1 MVILAMTGMNFWHL
15 SFFGLHF
22 KVARMK
28 PKRNTGYFVLLYE
41 IKIKV

>member
-1 MVILAMTGMNFWHL
+1 MGGIVITAIKWHL

-28 PKRNTGYFVLLYE
+28 PKRNTSYFVPLYE
-41 IKIKV
+41 IKINP